1 MFEDDTVDIACPKC
15 GHKNSLLV
23 REFEESA
30 ETHFVCQNCK
40 VGVKIEANEF
50 RQRLDQVLK
59 EVQDLEREAAR
70 ELGARPNA
78 RAKAIF
84 RSDSPFPRGAA
95 LDFGT

>member
-40 VGVKIEANEF
+40 VGVKIEAKEF

-70 ELGARPNA
+70 DSKRTPKRP
-78 RAKAIF
+78 RK
-84 RSDSPFPRGAA
+84 G
-95 LDFGT
+95 DFQI